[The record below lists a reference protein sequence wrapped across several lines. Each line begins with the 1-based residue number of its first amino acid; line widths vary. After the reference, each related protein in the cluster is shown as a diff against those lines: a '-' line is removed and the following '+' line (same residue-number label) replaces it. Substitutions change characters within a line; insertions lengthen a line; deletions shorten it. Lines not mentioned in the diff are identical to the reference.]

1 MDYESEL
8 AKLLFVYEKDF
19 MTFYALL
26 DSKNP
31 FDLQVDITSQ
41 YDFTYKSK
49 KITYQ
54 FDVMKDQQECVVEV
68 IKFLQKYG
76 THFEN
81 LMISSVKNT
90 PVVSIYV
97 TKEIF
102 DV

>member
-1 MDYESEL
+1 MEYESEL
-8 AKLLFVYEKDF
+8 ARLLFVYEKDF
-19 MTFYALL
+19 MRFYTLL

-31 FDLQVDITSQ
+31 FDMQVDITSE

-49 KITYQ
+49 RINYQ

-81 LMISSVKNT
+81 LIITTSKNT
-90 PVVSIYV
+90 PIVSIHV
-97 TKEIF
+97 TKEIS

>member
-19 MTFYALL
+19 MTYYTLL

-31 FDLQVDITSQ
+31 FNTQVDITSE
-41 YDFTYKSK
+41 YDFTYKTK
-49 KITYQ
+49 KINYQ
-54 FDVMKDQQECVVEV
+54 FDVMRDQQECVVEV

-81 LMISSVKNT
+81 LMISSVKNCE
-90 PVVSIYV
+90 VVSIYV
-97 TKEIF
+97 TKVIS